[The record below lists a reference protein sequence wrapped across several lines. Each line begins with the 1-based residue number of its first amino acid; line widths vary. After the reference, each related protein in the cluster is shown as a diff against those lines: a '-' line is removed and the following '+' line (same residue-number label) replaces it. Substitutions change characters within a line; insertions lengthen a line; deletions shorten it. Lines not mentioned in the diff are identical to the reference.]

1 MHPIFRQHYASLISY
16 VLRISVA
23 PVLLLTALTPAL
35 SLGGELEPYSAT
47 YTISRSPFK
56 AERTVELSRDGD
68 EYLLTAKTTLK
79 GLASLAGRDS
89 AVETSRFRFEGG
101 RIVPILYMAD
111 DGSGK
116 PEGTIHIEFNFS
128 DGVSRAQARGAE
140 HLLELS
146 QEVLDPLSFELMAR
160 IDLRNGVS
168 EPHYL
173 VHEGDRLRPYQFVLQ
188 GPETIIISQRRLETY
203 RYLIDRQ
210 SSRQLYYWL
219 CPKLDHLMVQL
230 RQVHNEK
237 TKASGI
243 LRSSSLL
250 L

>member
-1 MHPIFRQHYASLISY
+1 MHPIFSQHYASLISY

-101 RIVPILYMAD
+101 LAALKSVAWNAAGRKPLPKLLRPLRARPRGSLIATKAGSSAASVPSAYVTQAPID
-111 DGSGK
+111 GK
-116 PEGTIHIEFNFS
+116 PSIVKPVLKKFS
-128 DGVSRAQARGAE
+128 PWG
-140 HLLELS
+140 
-146 QEVLDPLSFELMAR
+146 
-160 IDLRNGVS
+160 
-168 EPHYL
+168 
-173 VHEGDRLRPYQFVLQ
+173 
-188 GPETIIISQRRLETY
+188 
-203 RYLIDRQ
+203 
-210 SSRQLYYWL
+210 
-219 CPKLDHLMVQL
+219 
-230 RQVHNEK
+230 
-237 TKASGI
+237 
-243 LRSSSLL
+243 
-250 L
+250 